1 MELIDQKAKQL
12 ESINSALD
20 KIKETKEYAVYW
32 FAQKSVELAN
42 TKLVELNIKL
52 KELKEQ
58 LAKLDE
64 EKEQLKQEERT
75 LSLAIENDNVGRQIK
90 DLEREIKGL
99 ESTKLSRQRKL
110 EEYNKR

>member
-1 MELIDQKAKQL
+1 M
-12 ESINSALD
+12 
-20 KIKETKEYAVYW
+20 
-32 FAQKSVELAN
+32 
-42 TKLVELNIKL
+42 
-52 KELKEQ
+52 
-58 LAKLDE
+58 DE

-110 EEYNKR
+110 EEYNKKVIVVGLDENPSNEKFNENREKAKMAKPIANRNWNLKMKNYDRQRIKRIR

>member
-1 MELIDQKAKQL
+1 MLEQRDAENEYIQLNESFSTLIEAKTKIEKDKEQIAQLELIDQKAKQL

-20 KIKETKEYAVYW
+20 KIKETKGYAVYW

-58 LAKLDE
+58 LAKLNE
-64 EKEQLKQEERT
+64 EKEQLKQ
-75 LSLAIENDNVGRQIK
+75 Q
-90 DLEREIKGL
+90 
-99 ESTKLSRQRKL
+99 QRI
-110 EEYNKR
+110 